1 MIDYLRRMWRGEL
14 PLGRVFWTDML
25 IVGTLINAGLTVV
38 SMMAFV
44 ADVPAAPAIA
54 IHFLPT
60 PYNFA
65 LAVGVCRSATK
76 SNSAWAGAAQVAAPL
91 WFLAALL
98 I

>member
-1 MIDYLRRMWRGEL
+1 VGDYFRRLWRGEL
-14 PLGRVFWTDML
+14 PLSRVFWTDML
-25 IVGTLINAGLTVV
+25 IVGTLINALLTVA

-44 ADVPAAPAIA
+44 AGVPAAPAVT

-65 LAVGVCRSATK
+65 LVMGVCRSAAT
-76 SNSAWAGAAQVAAPL
+76 SGSAWAGAAQVAAPL
-91 WFLAALL
+91 WFITALL